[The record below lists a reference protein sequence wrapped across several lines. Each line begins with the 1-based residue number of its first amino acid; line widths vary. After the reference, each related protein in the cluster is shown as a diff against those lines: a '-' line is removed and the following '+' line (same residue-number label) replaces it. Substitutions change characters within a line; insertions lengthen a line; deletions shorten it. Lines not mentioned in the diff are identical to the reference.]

1 MKIIVI
7 GATGTIGSAIS
18 QQLSANGHEVVP
30 VSRSTQPAID
40 LESPQSIDTFF
51 SNTGTV
57 DAIICAAGNAS
68 FGAFSKLSDDEIQLG
83 LDSKLMGQVNVCRK
97 GVEILNPNGK
107 LILTGG
113 IFAHNPWPETTNI
126 AMVNAAL
133 EGFVKA
139 LALELTDTQKVFVVH
154 PPFVRES
161 AIQMGMDGDPH
172 PPAAEVAVSYL
183 EALSR
188 DTNGEALYVRG
199 YEPA

>member
-1 MKIIVI
+1 MKVILI
-7 GATGTIGSAIS
+7 GANGTIGSAIS
-18 QQLSANGHEVVP
+18 QQLSSAGHKVIP
-30 VSRSTQPAID
+30 VSRSTQPPMD
-40 LESPQSIDTFF
+40 LENPQSIDTFF
-51 SNTGTV
+51 SQTGSV

-68 FGAFSKLSDDEIQLG
+68 FGALHNLSDDEIQLG
-83 LDSKLMGQVNVCRK
+83 LKSKLMGQVNVCRK
-97 GVEILNPNGK
+97 GIEILNPKGK

-126 AMVNAAL
+126 AMANAGL

-139 LALELTDTQKVFVVH
+139 LALELTDDQKVFVVH

-188 DTNGEALYVRG
+188 DTNGEAIYVRG
-199 YEPA
+199 YEPT